1 MNHIGID
8 ASTVI
13 LFALLTIAGLATDL
27 LAHRKDGEI
36 SFKSA
41 LFWTLFWVAAGS
53 LFGIYLYL
61 RYSAEAASLY
71 FAGYAF
77 EMALSV
83 DNLFAIMAIFAW
95 FGIKSGF
102 THRVLYWG
110 VLGAVIF
117 RLIFVV
123 IGSALFALGP
133 YVELVFAFIV
143 GLSAVLMM
151 KSKEGEETTDFS
163 SHPAYKAVSMI
174 MPVFPKLYGHA
185 FFLSKA
191 KVDELLEKDE
201 NKDISL
207 KRKAAYFATPL
218 FLCLA
223 IVETSDV
230 MFAFD
235 SVPAV
240 IAVSQDPFI
249 VYSCMIFAMLGLRS
263 MYFILDKL
271 RESLVHL
278 EKAVIVLLF
287 FVSFKLLAS
296 ACHELFGVGFEVDVY
311 TSLAVIA
318 TVLTLGVLS
327 SFFFMKK
334 A

>member
-1 MNHIGID
+1 MNHIGLD
-8 ASTVI
+8 AGTVI
-13 LFALLTIAGLATDL
+13 LFALLTVAGLVTDL
-27 LAHRKDGEI
+27 LAHRGSSEI
-36 SFKSA
+36 SFKAA
-41 LFWTLFWVAAGS
+41 LFWTFFWVTVGTAFG
-53 LFGIYLYL
+53 LFLYIH
-61 RYSAEAASLY
+61 YSAEAASLY

-110 VLGAVIF
+110 VLGAVVF

-133 YVELVFAFIV
+133 YVELLFAFAV
-143 GLSAVLMM
+143 ALSAVLMM
-151 KSKEGEETTDFS
+151 KSKESEEQSDFS
-163 SHPAYKAVSMI
+163 SHPAYKAVRMI
-174 MPVFPKLYGHA
+174 IPVFPKLVSDR

-191 KVDELLEKDE
+191 QVETEMQKDE
-201 NKDISL
+201 NRDIKL
-207 KRKAAYFATPL
+207 KRSAAFFATPL

-271 RESLVHL
+271 RKSLVHL
-278 EKAVIVLLF
+278 EKAVIALLF
-287 FVSFKLLAS
+287 FVSIKLLLS
-296 ACHELFGVGFEVDVY
+296 AGHQLIGIGFEIDVY

-318 TVLTLGVLS
+318 SVLCSGVIS
-327 SFFFMKK
+327 SFIFRKK